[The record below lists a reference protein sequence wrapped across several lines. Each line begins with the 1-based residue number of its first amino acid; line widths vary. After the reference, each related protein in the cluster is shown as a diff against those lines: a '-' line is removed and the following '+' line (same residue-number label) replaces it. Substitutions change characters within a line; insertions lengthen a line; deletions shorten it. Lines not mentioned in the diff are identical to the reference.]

1 MINEAESRNVRTFV
15 KVVLALLALLC
26 LVLLMQIK
34 ISSGRLNGDESLVIR
49 EIQTIH
55 QAETQYMSQYGR
67 YATLAEL
74 GPKAGD
80 LLPASLA
87 AGDKDGY
94 RFTVHLTLVGY
105 AINAAPKT
113 YNQTGRRTFYSDQ
126 SMSIHQNW
134 TAEPATATSP
144 EMR

>member
-1 MINEAESRNVRTFV
+1 
-15 KVVLALLALLC
+15 
-26 LVLLMQIK
+26 MQIK

>member
-113 YNQTGRRTFYSDQ
+113 YNQTGRRNFYSDQ

>member
-1 MINEAESRNVRTFV
+1 M

-34 ISSGRLNGDESLVIR
+34 ISPGRLNGNDTVVIR

-67 YATLAEL
+67 YATLTEL
-74 GPKAGD
+74 GPKGGD
-80 LLPASLA
+80 LLPAGLA

-94 RFTVHLTLVGY
+94 HFTVHLTLVGY
-105 AINAAPKT
+105 AINADPKV

-126 SMSIHQNW
+126 SMSIRQNW
-134 TAEPATATSP
+134 SAEPATAMSP